1 MIEDNDKDLNLNVN
15 APSLVE
21 PQENLLDP
29 NIEDETKKQ
38 EALNEPS
45 VKEPTKQL
53 KLKATSFP
61 SLAADQTKLD
71 VPNVLDNELIEKEKN
86 LLDPI
91 ELKRRQKIELNNRLY
106 EYQQSQS
113 YEVDEKIKTAGKNLQ
128 GTSFGEVQSIT
139 DSVLLLQKAG
149 EGTDEFLS
157 KLSPKIR
164 QEVEQNLL
172 DATALEEVE
181 IADKKPE
188 DLDKPD
194 YSLEAITL
202 RGMDNITSETESVKK
217 AWSSNYFDMAN
228 FDNWI
233 KDNKGGSLNSLTQNP
248 NARTQLRE
256 KFLEEY
262 LGDKYKLYRSI
273 YNRPLDEVEDA
284 GNWDAVNLEKLV
296 ESELTTEEDVDAAIQ
311 VGRKEIAQILIETQA
326 GSGSASVLNQ
336 LEALRA
342 TEAYGKNIGEQ
353 VYDLAFKELYDK
365 LDPVHAQPYFVKEF
379 GLKVDNEL
387 KNTLNTEDAAA
398 FVALFEHVK
407 PDGKLNKKGVAGKWT
422 TPQYY
427 LKELID
433 NATDAMGKKLRSEID
448 IKLEGF
454 DKKEEVVSKSF
465 DTINVVQENLYKQIT
480 ALAEKDNKTE
490 QEEKDLIDLIGKYK
504 VNDDY
509 LNKVNVDEIGKVY
522 SRQAKYLNLEID
534 VLNSQYEKG
543 ALGEKEYLDA
553 LSKNY
558 NGFERA
564 WMNVDTQLLG
574 GWSSTINR
582 LAGVG
587 TKAQRKNEE
596 NAQKVFADKIL
607 FSSQSKLA
615 ALEMSIA
622 DNTSSTLAGL
632 SLLIP
637 GFGTYVAGANFF
649 AMSTGG
655 SFRETE
661 ARREYEKSMLD
672 SSNPNGYDAKI
683 AGTTDPLKLWK
694 LNWQKQQ
701 ATNILNVSTLTENSV
716 GISTGALEVATE
728 RIFGAFA
735 IAKNVR
741 AWSKVGANASLLKK
755 TMGATL
761 GTAISLP
768 GEMFQETIVQ
778 TAGNFMDIEFLG
790 RKDVGVFDGIDSQ
803 FFLDVGVGTLM
814 MSGGVSTSNM
824 YNGLKTRFQTREEK
838 SLIKSKINKIA
849 DIDAQIKEI
858 DPVEENFDKIVDLIN
873 EKDQLILD
881 ITKFDKRSF
890 QKLEAL
896 DANQLQEISELDR
909 KRTNALR
916 VINENSGSGV
926 FGENMTSRDKSI
938 LEDAKKQ
945 YNELSDQI
953 DAIAGTE
960 TNALDIEY
968 TRLEKEAKSK
978 GLDPLKRK
986 SKADFIYEMGMASFS
1001 QSVGK
1006 KLAEADGMDY
1016 TIVKPED
1023 LTEEFY
1029 NNVKEKYGLTDKQI
1043 ADFIKGAEFGEA
1055 AKFIQGNGNR
1065 GAFVFANNIN
1075 RVIVEK
1081 GSLEAQL
1088 AAVSPIH
1095 EVFHNQHTKVKG
1107 FLNKD
1112 GEVTSAAKKGIIGL
1126 AALMKSKFESG
1137 EITKEVYELFESRV
1151 ELYRRK
1157 PEDLD
1162 PEIKMVSLE
1171 LALLDTQLKAERKDL
1186 NKKEKKALEE
1196 DLKNQRKEVEAR
1208 LKALKDQRILTA
1220 VEQYE
1225 GLDDGVD
1232 HEEMVNLVN
1241 DLQSIGAI
1249 KRNDWTMLFGIKNY
1263 LNTLL
1268 SKTKYGKHFTS
1279 FINFND
1285 ANEVFSYISRFNTK
1299 ALEARSMRGTVVDE
1313 ELETKQKESRVSK
1326 DAFTDS
1332 EIAEDLG
1339 LTRQTKDIVETNDQV
1354 YRDIVK
1360 RAEREGMSLKEAIT
1374 QRDKDKLVTNNI
1386 PRVLALANQA
1396 ARAAKNLTLEENLKI
1411 KDVGEWMSEYSLK
1424 LVELANSWDP
1434 AKNDSFGA
1442 YMNQLLPKKYS
1453 GILDKLKSK
1462 VETTSA
1468 DTNEVG
1474 TTAYGNVI
1482 DEGPTQDEV
1491 IDGKVK
1497 PKKAK
1502 GVTLVNDM
1510 VGLSDNIRPNESL
1523 NAIKEAQTDEQRQE
1537 AESKYQQDLLNTPLY
1552 KLVAKLNPSIKP
1564 DDVRLKPLLKNLQQG
1579 DLRPVFDMIVK
1590 EFGLDPNKVAKGATM
1605 PQGDIRTAQ
1614 RFIANNFD
1622 LIIGSLP
1629 EGFDSNFKA
1638 TGVQNVLLNAFYN
1651 QREVRAATKAGNK
1664 VWVKKPVNSILKD
1677 RKAAMAVFG
1686 LTEAGIPNIAD
1697 KASNI
1702 APPIQAIARWTASN
1716 ITSQTIRELEA
1727 NDLSPKAEAKRNA
1740 LNDGKSK
1747 MLAAKVVLDMDRND
1761 PAQGIE
1767 FRSMLPQFGAA
1778 LEKINTLDKKS
1789 VRAVVEEVYGDLLTK
1804 PQITQFVTDLTKP
1817 KTGILAR
1824 YDLLNKNYKEVKA
1837 ELFDLKEFVE
1847 MEVVMTEA
1855 ATLNQIGKILGID
1868 VDRATLLRDAKT
1880 VNRLR
1885 KTVITG
1891 FAIELENSGLSDP
1904 DIVRFVLTMK
1914 EMYASAGNIGKAELS
1929 TNGKPGGD
1937 VSDRVGGRE
1946 RRQSGQ
1952 ITEGNA
1958 DFFALIKNGSQKVYD
1973 LMMLSDKGSVN
1984 RKKLSEKYGVSF
1996 ENYSESSA
2004 TVLKE
2009 IENNTFSLDGRK
2021 GQAKFNQDVTLRIL
2035 EFVKN
2040 KIDEEVLS
2048 KADALVVVGA
2058 FGSSM
2063 ESPSRKAAYAAY
2075 VATNADTFKN
2085 PGKDLAY
2092 DHMKPHNVM
2101 MNQVVDAVFN
2111 TKNAKKKQEKIDEAF
2126 NDYVVGIIPE
2136 AFDALITQMGM
2147 QYNMQATYDPKATG
2161 LRGVLGRLYNDRT
2174 LGGKDVVAIRSLET
2188 GDVIGE
2194 DFVRASEIIVNDA
2207 KQTEQLK
2214 KADEAIV
2221 NMRMKSSKVSR
2232 GMSTFD
2238 FDETLIIGG
2247 KNSVTATKDGKT
2259 VKISSED
2266 FPLKGPQL
2274 AEEGYEFDFSDFA
2287 NVKGGKAGPLMQKL
2301 KNQIAKYGVDNVFVL
2316 TARMQESAPAIH
2328 EWLKTQGVELKL
2340 ENITGLG
2347 NSTGEAKAL
2356 WMLEK
2361 FGEGYND
2368 MYFVDDALP
2377 NVKAVK
2383 NVLDQLD
2390 IKSKVRQAIVKP
2402 SKINNDFNLM
2412 LQRTKGIGAEKV
2424 FSKVVA
2430 EKRGK
2435 NVGKFSIFVPPSAED
2450 FAGLLRYFA
2459 GTGKQGDADIKYLED
2474 LLIKPFNRAYL
2485 EMNEMRIGISEDYK
2499 QLRKQF
2505 PEIKKKLGKL
2515 MPNSE
2520 FTLDNAIR
2528 VYLWNKAGFDIP
2540 GLSKRDVENLVARV
2554 EVDPMTKAFADTLGL
2569 ISKQDDGYIKPEAN
2583 WQAETIALDL
2593 QNIVS
2598 KIGRKK
2604 FLAEWIEN
2612 KNAFFTPENLNK
2624 IEAVYGT
2631 NFREAL
2637 EDILY
2642 RMETGVNRSAG
2653 KSYGQGWTNW
2663 VNGSVGAIMF
2673 FNGRSAVLQ
2682 TLSMVNFINFED
2694 NNIFQAGKALANQK
2708 QYWSDFSMLFNSAFL
2723 KGRRAG
2729 LATNVNEAELANAVA
2744 GASNKAKAALA
2755 YLLKIG
2761 FTPTQI
2767 ADSFAIASGGA
2778 TFYRNRV
2785 NTYVKQ
2791 GMDLAAAEKQAMLD
2805 FQEIAEETQQSARP
2819 DRISQQQASPLGRLI
2834 LSFANTPLQYNRLIK
2849 KAAND
2854 LINGRGDWRS
2864 NVSRILYYGAAQNF
2878 IFSAMQQALF
2888 AVAFDDEDDD
2898 EILDTK
2904 TERIANGMLDSL
2916 LRGSGIA
2923 GAVLSTVKNS
2933 VIEYMEQDKKGFK
2946 ADYAEVLV
2954 EAINLSPPLGSKAR
2968 KLYSAGKAR
2977 KFNKDIM
2984 KSMNT
2989 FDYDNPMWEAVG
3001 NVTSALTNIPLDRLI
3016 RKTDNVRE
3024 ALNQDNTAL
3033 QRTFLM
3039 LGWDTWSL
3047 KVGEKKIVNKG
3058 KENEYVKYLPLK
3070 QQAQEEAEEALKK
3083 SKKKNKGRFGG
3094 GRFN

>member
-1 MIEDNDKDLNLNVN
+1 MQV
-15 APSLVE
+15 PE
-21 PQENLLDP
+21 PDAGD
-29 NIEDETKKQ
+29 I
-38 EALNEPS
+38 
-45 VKEPTKQL
+45 
-53 KLKATSFP
+53 
-61 SLAADQTKLD
+61 
-71 VPNVLDNELIEKEKN
+71 I
-86 LLDPI
+86 
-91 ELKRRQKIELNNRLY
+91 RQKISN
-106 EYQQSQS
+106 
-113 YEVDEKIKTAGKNLQ
+113 V
-128 GTSFGEVQSIT
+128 TS
-139 DSVLLLQKAG
+139 
-149 EGTDEFLS
+149 
-157 KLSPKIR
+157 
-164 QEVEQNLL
+164 
-172 DATALEEVE
+172 
-181 IADKKPE
+181 
-188 DLDKPD
+188 
-194 YSLEAITL
+194 
-202 RGMDNITSETESVKK
+202 DNESVKK
-217 AWSSNYFDMAN
+217 AWAANYFKMED
-228 FDNWI
+228 FEDWRE
-233 KDNKGGSLNSLTQNP
+233 DTKGELSERTQNLD
-248 NARTQLRE
+248 ARIKLRE
-256 KFLEEY
+256 QDLKEY
-262 LGDKYKLYRSI
+262 LGDKYELYKSI
-273 YNRPLDEVEDA
+273 YNKPSNEIEET
-284 GNWDAVNLEKLV
+284 GNWGAVNLNKLIENKV
-296 ESELTTEEDVDAAIQ
+296 TSNEDVSLALSK
-311 VGRKEIAQILIETQA
+311 GRSEIAQITMEAMFSDDMSPMSQIELIK
-326 GSGSASVLNQ
+326 SIKVLNKDVGTNMYNFAIKDM
-336 LEALRA
+336 L
-342 TEAYGKNIGEQ
+342 
-353 VYDLAFKELYDK
+353 DK
-365 LDPVHAQPYFVKEF
+365 INPIVLHKEF
-379 GLKVDNEL
+379 DGAVENSDPETFMKLFRLLPPEDRLKGGDFGAFTTSQQYLSGLVSKMSSNMVNDLYEKTELDQKHFDKQSEIISANFDKINNIQDNLFNKITEL
-387 KNTLNTEDAAA
+387 DGVENKSNEQIIQLNT
-398 FVALFEHVK
+398 
-407 PDGKLNKKGVAGKWT
+407 
-422 TPQYY
+422 
-427 LKELID
+427 
-433 NATDAMGKKLRSEID
+433 
-448 IKLEGF
+448 
-454 DKKEEVVSKSF
+454 
-465 DTINVVQENLYKQIT
+465 
-480 ALAEKDNKTE
+480 
-490 QEEKDLIDLIGKYK
+490 LIGKYK
-504 VNDDY
+504 AN
-509 LNKVNVDEIGKVY
+509 
-522 SRQAKYLNLEID
+522 AKYLNDVGVNEVGDLYNKQSSNFSLQID
-534 VLNSQYEKG
+534 LLNDELEKG
-543 ALGEKEYLDA
+543 KIGENEYQKALA
-553 LSKNY
+553 KNY
-558 NGFERA
+558 SGLERAAANLETQLIGGFE
-564 WMNVDTQLLG
+564 
-574 GWSSTINR
+574 
-582 LAGVG
+582 GVFRRFSG
-587 TKAQRKNEE
+587 MSLSPLNKD
-596 NAQKVFADKIL
+596 QKSFEQSFADKVL
-607 FSSQSKLA
+607 YTSQHWSA
-615 ALEMSIA
+615 SIEQGFA
-622 DNTSSTLAGL
+622 DNASSTLASMMMFVPGGQTMAYTAFFGMGAGGKFKQIAQERETAEYLLSAKPGNLYSQIEEAKDESELWRLNRQLKQQQDILDTNWWLETGVGITFGLTDVVMERLLGTGRVARTFQQWGKLPANANRLQKSINGIKTFGL
-632 SLLIP
+632 SQLSELREESAVNLINNFTDRYVLGRDVGYLD
-637 GFGTYVAGANFF
+637 GFDLNFVGDVLTGSMGSSGTA
-649 AMSTGG
+649 
-655 SFRETE
+655 
-661 ARREYEKSMLD
+661 
-672 SSNPNGYDAKI
+672 
-683 AGTTDPLKLWK
+683 TTI
-694 LNWQKQQ
+694 N
-701 ATNILNVSTLTENSV
+701 AVNSV
-716 GISTGALEVATE
+716 KS
-728 RIFGAFA
+728 
-735 IAKNVR
+735 
-741 AWSKVGANASLLKK
+741 S
-755 TMGATL
+755 
-761 GTAISLP
+761 
-768 GEMFQETIVQ
+768 
-778 TAGNFMDIEFLG
+778 
-790 RKDVGVFDGIDSQ
+790 
-803 FFLDVGVGTLM
+803 
-814 MSGGVSTSNM
+814 
-824 YNGLKTRFQTREEK
+824 FQTRAEK
-838 SLIKSKINKIA
+838 KLIKENIDQIA
-849 DIDAQIKEI
+849 DYDAQLQDEKLSVEDREYLEDKKMELIK
-858 DPVEENFDKIVDLIN
+858 DVTKYDQSTL
-873 EKDQLILD
+873 EKLNRLSKEQL
-881 ITKFDKRSF
+881 T
-890 QKLEAL
+890 
-896 DANQLQEISELDR
+896 EISEADR
-909 KRTNALR
+909 KRNNALK
-916 VINENSGSGV
+916 VIDEIAQ
-926 FGENMTSRDKSI
+926 SREPGKALSKSEQAR
-938 LEDAKKQ
+938 LDDAKKQ
-945 YNELSDQI
+945 YEEFTDQI
-953 DAIAGTE
+953 DEIAGNEENSITE
-960 TNALDIEY
+960 
-968 TRLEKEAKSK
+968 KFKKMAKGKSY
-978 GLDPLKRK
+978 GDFVYQARMARFNN
-986 SKADFIYEMGMASFS
+986 SKARILAA
-1001 QSVGK
+1001 K
-1006 KLAEADGMDY
+1006 KGTYYQELSA
-1016 TIVKPED
+1016 ED
-1023 LTEEFY
+1023 LTDEFY
-1029 NNVKEKYGLTDKQI
+1029 EEVQKRHGPDFDIEAFKDKAENRNNRGSN
-1043 ADFIKGAEFGEA
+1043 AEFIVGG
-1055 AKFIQGNGNR
+1055 KGSIYVFLDNQDTSILNGTKIQGEIASVAAFHEILHQNNR
-1065 GAFVFANNIN
+1065 DVGLI
-1075 RVIVEK
+1075 
-1081 GSLEAQL
+1081 
-1088 AAVSPIH
+1088 
-1095 EVFHNQHTKVKG
+1095 
-1107 FLNKD
+1107 KD
-1112 GEVTSAAKKGIIGL
+1112 GVVTDAAKKGILGL
-1126 AALMKSKFESG
+1126 TSLIEKKRRAGKIDDDAYAEYLLRIEAYRDKS
-1137 EITKEVYELFESRV
+1137 EITGFGET
-1151 ELYRRK
+1151 
-1157 PEDLD
+1157 
-1162 PEIKMVSLE
+1162 EIE
-1171 LALLDTQLKAERKDL
+1171 
-1186 NKKEKKALEE
+1186 
-1196 DLKNQRKEVEAR
+1196 
-1208 LKALKDQRILTA
+1208 TA
-1220 VEQYE
+1220 
-1225 GLDDGVD
+1225 GVD
-1232 HEEMVNLVN
+1232 YEEIVNLVG

-1249 KRNDWTMLFGIKNY
+1249 SRSDYSMLFGMKNFF
-1263 LNTLL
+1263 NKVVD
-1268 SKTKYGKHFTS
+1268 KTFGKHTS
-1279 FINFND
+1279 KVIDFSNG
-1285 ANEVFSYISRFNTK
+1285 EVLFDYITKFNTEAYEGRVTK
-1299 ALEARSMRGTVVDE
+1299 AMSAEEKEAA
-1313 ELETKQKESRVSK
+1313 KSK
-1326 DAFTDS
+1326 SQRMASDAFADS
-1332 EIAEDLG
+1332 KVAEELG

-1354 YRDIVK
+1354 YKDIVK
-1360 RAEREGMSLKEAIT
+1360 RSEKEGKSLKESVT
-1374 QRDKDKLVTNNI
+1374 QRDKDKLVTNNM
-1386 PRVLALANQA
+1386 PRVMALANQA
-1396 ARAAKNLTLEENLKI
+1396 ARAAKNLTLDESLKI
-1411 KDVGEWMSEYSLK
+1411 KDVNEWMSEYSLK

-1453 GILDKLKSK
+1453 GILDKLKAK

-1468 DTNEVG
+1468 DREEAG
-1474 TTAYGNVI
+1474 TTAYNNVV

-1491 IDGKVK
+1491 LDGKVK

-1523 NAIKEAQTDEQRQE
+1523 NAIKEAQTEEQRQE

-1552 KLVAKLNPSIKP
+1552 KLVAKLNPGIKP
-1564 DDVRLKPLLKNLQQG
+1564 DDVRLKPMLKNLQQG
-1579 DLRPVFDMIVK
+1579 DLRPVFNMIVK

-1605 PQGDIRTAQ
+1605 PQGDIRAAQ

-1629 EGFDSNFKA
+1629 EGFDSKFKA
-1638 TGVQNVLLNAFYN
+1638 TGVQKVLLNAFYN
-1651 QREVRAATKAGNK
+1651 KREVRSATKAGNK

-1677 RKAAMAVFG
+1677 RKAAMDVFG

-1697 KASNI
+1697 KASNV
-1702 APPIQAIARWTASN
+1702 APPIQAVARWTASN

-1747 MLAAKVVLDMDRND
+1747 MLSSKMVISMDKSD

-1767 FRSMLPQFGAA
+1767 FRSMLPQLGEA

-1789 VRAVVEEVYGDLLTK
+1789 VRAVVEEVYGDILTK
-1804 PQITQFVTDLTKP
+1804 PQITQFVADLTKP

-1824 YDLLNKNYKEVKA
+1824 YDLLDKNYKEVKA

-1855 ATLNQIGKILGID
+1855 AALNQIGKILGID
-1868 VDRATLLRDAKT
+1868 VDRASLLRDAKT

-1891 FAIELENSGLSDP
+1891 FATELENSGLSDA
-1904 DIVRFVLTMK
+1904 DIVKFVLAMK
-1914 EMYASAGNIGKAELS
+1914 DMHASAGNIGKAELS
-1929 TNGKPGGD
+1929 INGKPGGE
-1937 VSDRVGGRE
+1937 VSDRVNGRE

-1973 LMMLSDKGSVN
+1973 LMLLSDKGAVN
-1984 RKKLSEKYGVSF
+1984 RKKLSKHYTDIANKNKKPGEAKEVISF

-2004 TVLKE
+2004 VVLKE
-2009 IENNTFSLDGRK
+2009 IKNNTFSLDGRK
-2021 GQAKFNQDVTLRIL
+2021 SQAKFNQDVTLRIL

-2058 FGSSM
+2058 FGSNM
-2063 ESPSRKAAYAAY
+2063 ESPSRKAAYAAW
-2075 VATNADTFKN
+2075 VAENADTFKN

-2136 AFDALITQMGM
+2136 AFDTLITNMGM
-2147 QYNMQATYDPKATG
+2147 QYNMQATYDAKATG

-2174 LGGKDVVAIRSLET
+2174 LGGEGVVAVRSLET
-2188 GDVIGE
+2188 GDVVGE

-2214 KADEAIV
+2214 KADKAIV
-2221 NMRMKSSKVSR
+2221 NMRSKSSKMIQ

-2247 KNSVTATKDGKT
+2247 KNSVTATKGDKT
-2259 VKISSED
+2259 IKISSED

-2274 AEEGYEFDFSDFA
+2274 AREGYEFDFSDFA

-2316 TARMQESAPAIH
+2316 TARMQEAAPAIH

-2377 NVKAVK
+2377 NVEAVK

-2390 IKSKVRQAIVKP
+2390 IKSKVRQAIV
-2402 SKINNDFNLM
+2402 SKSSLMSGQVNEQFNLM

-2435 NVGKFSIFVPPSAED
+2435 NIGKFSIFVPPSAED

-2459 GTGKQGDADIKYLED
+2459 GTGKQGDADIKYLEE
-2474 LLIKPFNRAYL
+2474 LLIEPFNRAYL
-2485 EMNEMRIGISEDYK
+2485 EMNEMRNSISEDYK
-2499 QLRKQF
+2499 TLRKQF

-2569 ISKQDDGYIKPEAN
+2569 ISKQDDGYIKPESN

-2612 KNAFFTPENLNK
+2612 KNAFFTPENMNK
-2624 IEAVYGT
+2624 IEAVYGS
-2631 NFREAL
+2631 NFRSAL

-2642 RMETGVNRSAG
+2642 RMETGVNRSAN
-2653 KSYGQGWTNW
+2653 KNYGQGWTNW

-2682 TLSMVNFINFED
+2682 TLSMVNFVNFED
-2694 NNIFQAGKALANQK
+2694 NNVFQAGKALANQK

-2778 TFYRNRV
+2778 TFYRNRT

-2933 VIEYMEQDKKGFK
+2933 IIEYMEQDKKGFK

-2968 KLYSAGKAR
+2968 KLYAAGKAR
-2977 KFNKDIM
+2977 KFNKNIM
-2984 KSMNT
+2984 KSMDT
-2989 FDYDNPMWEAVG
+2989 FDYNNPTWEAVG

-3024 ALNQDNTAL
+3024 ALNQDNTAV

-3039 LGWDTWSL
+3039 LGWDAWSL
-3047 KVGEKKIVNKG
+3047 KVGEKKIINKG
-3058 KENEYVKYLPLK
+3058 KDNEYIKYLPLK
-3070 QQAQEEAEEALKK
+3070 QQAQEEEKEKLKK
-3083 SKKKNKGRFGG
+3083 GKKKKSGRFGNKGRF
-3094 GRFN
+3094 N

>member
-1 MIEDNDKDLNLNVN
+1 MIEDNKNEDLSLNVN
-15 APSLVE
+15 TPSLVE
-21 PQENLLDP
+21 PTEPAFGSKTLGEFAEEKRQEKKR
-29 NIEDETKKQ
+29 DE
-38 EALNEPS
+38 
-45 VKEPTKQL
+45 
-53 KLKATSFP
+53 LKAAYDASLLIQSVDPEIEAAATSLKESESGQIVDITNDIIALTKSDNQEEVRNILSNLDKETEKRVRNNLSERGVSVQTDYGEVIRGIEINIPEVVVGAAPTADEDLQP
-61 SLAADQTKLD
+61 SNVEVEIKEVKDPDLQ
-71 VPNVLDNELIEKEKN
+71 VPEPDAGDI
-86 LLDPI
+86 I
-91 ELKRRQKIELNNRLY
+91 RQKISN
-106 EYQQSQS
+106 
-113 YEVDEKIKTAGKNLQ
+113 V
-128 GTSFGEVQSIT
+128 
-139 DSVLLLQKAG
+139 
-149 EGTDEFLS
+149 
-157 KLSPKIR
+157 
-164 QEVEQNLL
+164 
-172 DATALEEVE
+172 
-181 IADKKPE
+181 
-188 DLDKPD
+188 
-194 YSLEAITL
+194 
-202 RGMDNITSETESVKK
+202 TSENESVKK
-217 AWSSNYFDMAN
+217 AWAADHFKMED
-228 FDNWI
+228 FEDWRE
-233 KDNKGGSLNSLTQNP
+233 DTKGPLSQRTQNP
-248 NARTQLRE
+248 EARVKLRE
-256 KFLEEY
+256 DDLKEY
-262 LGDKYKLYRSI
+262 LGEKYDLYRKVYGSSKPI
-273 YNRPLDEVEDA
+273 YSQGQNPRIIGYEDEPNFSNLNLNQLLED
-284 GNWDAVNLEKLV
+284 K
-296 ESELTTEEDVDAAIQ
+296 AIEQ
-311 VGRKEIAQILIETQA
+311 DGVSFALSKGRSEIAQITIEAMFSDDMSPISQIELIK
-326 GSGSASVLNQ
+326 SIKVLNKDVGTSVYNSAIKDMLDKVNPIVFHREFDGAIENSDPETFMKLFRLLPPEDKIKGGMFGAFTTSQ
-336 LEALRA
+336 QYLSNLVSKASADMVNNLLEK
-342 TEAYGKNIGEQ
+342 TESDQKYFDKQSEIVSTNFDKINNIQ
-353 VYDLAFKELYDK
+353 D
-365 LDPVHAQPYFVKEF
+365 
-379 GLKVDNEL
+379 GLFNKI
-387 KNTLNTEDAAA
+387 NTLDKIENKSNEQIIQLNT
-398 FVALFEHVK
+398 
-407 PDGKLNKKGVAGKWT
+407 
-422 TPQYY
+422 
-427 LKELID
+427 
-433 NATDAMGKKLRSEID
+433 
-448 IKLEGF
+448 
-454 DKKEEVVSKSF
+454 
-465 DTINVVQENLYKQIT
+465 
-480 ALAEKDNKTE
+480 
-490 QEEKDLIDLIGKYK
+490 LIGKYK
-504 VNDDY
+504 AN
-509 LNKVNVDEIGKVY
+509 
-522 SRQAKYLNLEID
+522 AKYLNEVGVNEVGDLYNKQASNFSLQID
-534 VLNSQYEKG
+534 LLNDEFEKNRIG
-543 ALGEKEYLDA
+543 ESEYQKALA
-553 LSKNY
+553 KNY
-558 NGFERA
+558 SGLERAAANLETQLIGGFE
-564 WMNVDTQLLG
+564 
-574 GWSSTINR
+574 
-582 LAGVG
+582 GVFRRISG
-587 TKAQRKNEE
+587 MSLSPLNKD
-596 NAQKVFADKIL
+596 QKSFEQSFADKVL
-607 FSSQSKLA
+607 YTSQHWSA
-615 ALEMSIA
+615 SIEQGFA
-622 DNTSSTLAGL
+622 DNASSTLA
-632 SLLIP
+632 SMMMFVP
-637 GFGTYVAGANFF
+637 GGQAAAYTSFFGMGAGGKFKQIAQE
-649 AMSTGG
+649 
-655 SFRETE
+655 RETAEYLLSAKPGNLYSQIE
-661 ARREYEKSMLD
+661 AAENESD
-672 SSNPNGYDAKI
+672 
-683 AGTTDPLKLWK
+683 LWR
-694 LNWQKQQ
+694 LNRQLKQQ
-701 ATNILNVSTLTENSV
+701 QDVLDANWWVETGV
-716 GISTGALEVATE
+716 GITFGLTDVVMERFLGTGKVARTF
-728 RIFGAFA
+728 RQWG
-735 IAKNVR
+735 KLP
-741 AWSKVGANASLLKK
+741 ANASLLQK
-755 TMGATL
+755 TINSGKVFGLSQVSELKEESAVNLVNNWTDRNILGRDVGYFDGFDPNFYGDVLIGSMGSS
-761 GTAISLP
+761 GTAT
-768 GEMFQETIVQ
+768 TINTV
-778 TAGNFMDIEFLG
+778 NSI
-790 RKDVGVFDGIDSQ
+790 KS
-803 FFLDVGVGTLM
+803 
-814 MSGGVSTSNM
+814 S
-824 YNGLKTRFQTREEK
+824 FQTRNEK
-838 SLIKSKINKIA
+838 KLIKEKIDQIA
-849 DIDAQIKEI
+849 DYDAQLQDENLSVKDREYLEDRKMELIK
-858 DPVEENFDKIVDLIN
+858 DVTKYDQSTL
-873 EKDQLILD
+873 EKLNRLSQEQL
-881 ITKFDKRSF
+881 T
-890 QKLEAL
+890 
-896 DANQLQEISELDR
+896 EISEADR
-909 KRTNALR
+909 KRNNALN
-916 VINENSGSGV
+916 VIDEIAQ
-926 FGENMTSRDKSI
+926 SREPGKALSKSEQAR
-938 LEDAKKQ
+938 LDDAKKQ
-945 YNELSDQI
+945 YEEFTDQI
-953 DAIAGTE
+953 DEIAGNEENSITE
-960 TNALDIEY
+960 
-968 TRLEKEAKSK
+968 KFKKMAKGKSY
-978 GLDPLKRK
+978 GDFVYQARMARFNN
-986 SKADFIYEMGMASFS
+986 SKARILAAKKGMYYNELQA
-1001 QSVGK
+1001 
-1006 KLAEADGMDY
+1006 
-1016 TIVKPED
+1016 ED
-1023 LTEEFY
+1023 LTDEFY
-1029 NNVKEKYGLTDKQI
+1029 EEVQKRHGPDFDIEAFKDK
-1043 ADFIKGAEFGEA
+1043 AENRNKKGSNAEFIVGG
-1055 AKFIQGNGNR
+1055 KGSMYVFLDNQDVSILNGTKIQGEIASVAAFHEILHQNNR
-1065 GAFVFANNIN
+1065 DVGLI
-1075 RVIVEK
+1075 
-1081 GSLEAQL
+1081 
-1088 AAVSPIH
+1088 
-1095 EVFHNQHTKVKG
+1095 
-1107 FLNKD
+1107 KD
-1112 GEVTSAAKKGIIGL
+1112 GVVTDAAKKGILGL
-1126 AALMKSKFESG
+1126 
-1137 EITKEVYELFESRV
+1137 T
-1151 ELYRRK
+1151 
-1157 PEDLD
+1157 
-1162 PEIKMVSLE
+1162 SLI
-1171 LALLDTQLKAERKDL
+1171 
-1186 NKKEKKALEE
+1186 EKKRRAGKIDDDAYAEYLLRIEAYRDKSGITGLGETEIETAGIDYEE
-1196 DLKNQRKEVEAR
+1196 
-1208 LKALKDQRILTA
+1208 I
-1220 VEQYE
+1220 
-1225 GLDDGVD
+1225 
-1232 HEEMVNLVN
+1232 VNLVG

-1249 KRNDWTMLFGIKNY
+1249 SRSDYSMLFGMKNFF
-1263 LNTLL
+1263 NKVVD
-1268 SKTKYGKHFTS
+1268 KTFGKHTS
-1279 FINFND
+1279 KVIDFSSG
-1285 ANEVFSYISRFNTK
+1285 EVLFDYITKFNTEAYEGRVTK
-1299 ALEARSMRGTVVDE
+1299 AISAEEEEEA
-1313 ELETKQKESRVSK
+1313 KSK
-1326 DAFTDS
+1326 SQRMASDAFADS
-1332 EIAEDLG
+1332 KVAEELG

-1360 RAEREGMSLKEAIT
+1360 RSEKEGKSLKESVT
-1374 QRDKDKLVTNNI
+1374 QRDKDKLVTNNM
-1386 PRVLALANQA
+1386 PRVMALANQA
-1396 ARAAKNLTLEENLKI
+1396 ARAAKNLTLDESLKI
-1411 KDVGEWMSEYSLK
+1411 KDVNEWMSEYSLK

-1453 GILDKLKSK
+1453 GILDKLKAK

-1468 DTNEVG
+1468 DREEAG
-1474 TTAYGNVI
+1474 TTAYNNVI

-1491 IDGKVK
+1491 LDGEVK

-1523 NAIKEAQTDEQRQE
+1523 DAIKEAQTEEQRQE

-1552 KLVAKLNPSIKP
+1552 KLVAKLNPGIKP
-1564 DDVRLKPLLKNLQQG
+1564 DDVRLKPMLKNLQQG

-1605 PQGDIRTAQ
+1605 PQGDIRAAQ

-1629 EGFDSNFKA
+1629 EGFDSKFKA
-1638 TGVQNVLLNAFYN
+1638 TGVQKVLLNAFYN
-1651 QREVRAATKAGNK
+1651 QREVRSATKAGNQ

-1697 KASNI
+1697 KASNV
-1702 APPIQAIARWTASN
+1702 APPIQAVARWTASN

-1727 NDLSPKAEAKRNA
+1727 NDPSPQAEAKRNA

-1747 MLAAKVVLDMDRND
+1747 MLASKMVISMDKSD

-1767 FRSMLPQFGAA
+1767 FRSMLPQLGAA

-1789 VRAVVEEVYGDLLTK
+1789 VRAVVEEVYGDILTK
-1804 PQITQFVTDLTKP
+1804 PQITQFVADLTKP

-1847 MEVVMTEA
+1847 MEAVMTEQA
-1855 ATLNQIGKILGID
+1855 AENQIAKILGVD
-1868 VDRATLLRDAKT
+1868 VDRAKLLADANT

-1891 FAIELENSGLSDP
+1891 FAIELENSGLSDV
-1904 DIVRFVLTMK
+1904 DIVRFVLAMK
-1914 EMYASAGNIGKAELS
+1914 EMHASAGKIGKGENS
-1929 TNGKPGGD
+1929 TNGNPGGLVQQSVD
-1937 VSDRVGGRE
+1937 DSRSN
-1946 RRQSGQ
+1946 RQSGQ
-1952 ITEGNA
+1952 ITEGA
-1958 DFFALIKNGSQKVYD
+1958 VDFFALIKNGSQKVYD
-1973 LMMLSDKGSVN
+1973 LMLLSDKGAIN
-1984 RKKLSEKYGVSF
+1984 RKKLSKHYTDIANKNKKPGEAKEVVSF

-2004 TVLKE
+2004 VVLKE
-2009 IENNTFSLDGRK
+2009 IQDNTFSLEGRE
-2021 GQAKFNQDVTLRIL
+2021 GQAKFNKDVTLKIL
-2035 EFVKN
+2035 EFVKD
-2040 KIDEEVLS
+2040 KIDEEILS

-2058 FGSSM
+2058 FGSNM
-2063 ESPSRKAAYAAY
+2063 ESPSRKAAYAAW
-2075 VATNADTFKN
+2075 VAENADTFKN

-2126 NDYVVGIIPE
+2126 DDYVVGIIPE
-2136 AFDALITQMGM
+2136 AFDTLIRRMGM
-2147 QYNMQATYDPKATG
+2147 QYNMQATYDAKATG

-2174 LGGKDVVAIRSLET
+2174 LGGEGVVAVRSLKT
-2188 GDVIGE
+2188 GDVVGE
-2194 DFVRASEIIVNDA
+2194 EFVRASEIIANDA

-2214 KADEAIV
+2214 KADKAIV
-2221 NMRMKSSKVSR
+2221 NMRSKSSKMSQ

-2247 KNSVTATKDGKT
+2247 KNSVTATKGDKT

-2274 AEEGYEFDFSDFA
+2274 AREGYEFDFSDFA

-2316 TARMQESAPAIH
+2316 TARMQEAAPAIH

-2390 IKSKVRQAIVKP
+2390 IKSKVRQAIV
-2402 SKINNDFNLM
+2402 SKSSLMSGQVNEQFNLM

-2435 NVGKFSIFVPPSAED
+2435 NIGKFSIFVPPSAED

-2459 GTGKQGDADIKYLED
+2459 GTGKQGDADIKYLEE
-2474 LLIKPFNRAYL
+2474 LLIEPFNRAYL
-2485 EMNEMRIGISEDYK
+2485 EMNEMRNSISEDYK
-2499 QLRKQF
+2499 TLRKQF
-2505 PEIKKKLGKL
+2505 PEIKNKLGKL

-2540 GLSKRDVENLVARV
+2540 GLSKRDIENLVARV
-2554 EVDPMTKAFADTLGL
+2554 EVDQMTKAFADTLGL

-2583 WQAETIALDL
+2583 WQVETIALDL

-2612 KNAFFTPENLNK
+2612 KNAFFTPENMNK
-2624 IEAVYGT
+2624 IEAVYGS
-2631 NFREAL
+2631 NFRSAL

-2642 RMETGVNRSAG
+2642 RMETGVNRSAN

-2694 NNIFQAGKALANQK
+2694 NNVFQAGKALANQK

-2791 GMDLAAAEKQAMLD
+2791 GMDLAAAENQAMLD

-2933 VIEYMEQDKKGFK
+2933 IIEYMEQDKKGFK

-2984 KSMNT
+2984 KSMDT
-2989 FDYDNPMWEAVG
+2989 FDYNNPTWEAIG

-3024 ALNQDNTAL
+3024 ALNQDNTAM

-3039 LGWDTWSL
+3039 LGWDAWSL
-3047 KVGEKKIVNKG
+3047 RVGEKKIINKG

-3070 QQAQEEAEEALKK
+3070 QQAQEKEKEKLKK
-3083 SKKKNKGRFGG
+3083 GKKKKSGRFGNKGRF
-3094 GRFN
+3094 N